1 LRNTHEGIALE
12 DYAYIL
18 DYLPQGLVDE
28 KRYKRSALAYGLGN
42 YQFKLLELS
51 PKDDATLQVGEL
63 VYIGKDADK
72 RKKILHVKRRVGYN
86 DLTNAAH
93 SELPF
98 VIMEIIKADP
108 ERFLKVYNEA
118 QAITTRLHMLELIP
132 GLGKKTM
139 WAVLEE
145 RKKGKFK
152 NFTELEERVST
163 LHHPEKH
170 LAKRI
175 ELELSDPHQKY
186 HLFVAR

>member
-1 LRNTHEGIALE
+1 ME

-28 KRYKRSALAYGLGN
+28 KRYKRGPIAYGLGT
-42 YQFKLLELS
+42 YQFKILELN
-51 PKDDATLQVGEL
+51 PKTDATLQVGEK
-63 VYIGKDADK
+63 VYIGKIAEQ
-72 RKKILHVKRRVGYN
+72 RKKILHVKRRIGYD

-98 VIMEIIKADP
+98 IILEIIKAEP

-139 WAVLEE
+139 WAIIEE
-145 RKKGKFK
+145 RKKGKFA
-152 NFTELEERVST
+152 NFKDLENRVST

-186 HLFVAR
+186 HIFVAR

>member
-1 LRNTHEGIALE
+1 ME

-18 DYLPQGLVDE
+18 DYLPQGLADE
-28 KRYKRSALAYGLGN
+28 RRFKREPIAYGLGTN
-42 YQFKLLELS
+42 QFKLLELS
-51 PKDDATLQVGEL
+51 PKPDITLQVGEK
-63 VYIGKDADK
+63 VYIGKESEM

-98 VIMEIIKADP
+98 ILVEVIKGEP

-139 WAVLEE
+139 WAIIEE
-145 RKKGKFK
+145 RKKGNFK
-152 NFTELEERVST
+152 DFTDLEERVST
-163 LHHPEKH
+163 LHHPEKL

-175 ELELSDPHQKY
+175 ELELSDAHQKY
-186 HLFVAR
+186 HIFVSR

>member
-1 LRNTHEGIALE
+1 ME

-18 DYLPQGLVDE
+18 DYLPQGRPDE
-28 KRYKRSALAYGLGN
+28 KRYKRGPIAYGLGTF
-42 YQFKLLELS
+42 QFKILELS
-51 PKDDATLQVGEL
+51 PKSDATLQVGEK
-63 VYIGKDADK
+63 VYIGKEAEK
-72 RKKILHVKRRVGYN
+72 RRKILHVKRRIGYN

-98 VIMEIIKADP
+98 IIMEIIKADP

-139 WAVLEE
+139 WAIIEE
-145 RKKGKFK
+145 RKKGPFK
-152 NFTELEERVST
+152 SFEELETRVGA

-170 LAKRI
+170 LAQRI

-186 HLFVAR
+186 HIFVAR